1 MRTVSL
7 RARVVVAGVAVVA
20 LVVAGL
26 DVFVYASMRDR
37 LLDNLEA
44 LLDDRAELVVE
55 LSGALDDRELVERLA
70 GSGVTATV
78 EGPEGGRV
86 RAGRPF
92 RRSFPSPRPSGRPAA
107 PPSPV
112 RFVSTVAGWWC
123 WRPPGPGWT
132 TRCAAC

>member
-26 DVFVYASMRDR
+26 DVFVYASMQDR

-78 EGPEGGRV
+78 EGPEGRRV
-86 RAGRPF
+86 RAERPIPAF
-92 RRSFPSPRPSGRPAA
+92 VPVPPALPADRRRHPHP
-107 PPSPV
+107 
-112 RFVSTVAGWWC
+112 
-123 WRPPGPGWT
+123 
-132 TRCAAC
+132 